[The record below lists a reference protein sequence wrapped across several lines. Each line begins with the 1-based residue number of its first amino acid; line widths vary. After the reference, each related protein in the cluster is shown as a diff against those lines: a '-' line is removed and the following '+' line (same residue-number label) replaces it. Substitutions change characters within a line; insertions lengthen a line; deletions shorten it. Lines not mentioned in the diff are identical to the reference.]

1 MPKNGLDAALSAHTC
16 SLSENSAEVWR
27 LAITGSL
34 HAALL
39 PVAAAAASSVWDTAI
54 ASAPLNGAVP
64 GSAEVRL
71 A

>member
-1 MPKNGLDAALSAHTC
+1 MPKNGLDWALSAHTC
-16 SLSENSAEVWR
+16 SLSANSAEFCR

-39 PVAAAAASSVWDTAI
+39 PAAALVTLSVWDTAI
-54 ASAPLNGAVP
+54 ASAPLNGAVS
-64 GSAEVRL
+64 GNAEVRF

>member
-1 MPKNGLDAALSAHTC
+1 MPKNGLDSALSAHTC
-16 SLSENSAEVWR
+16 SLSEKRAEVWW

-39 PVAAAAASSVWDTAI
+39 PFAAAATLSVCETAI

-64 GSAEVRL
+64 GMAEVRL